1 MEGGIKEGPEDQ
13 IITNAN
19 SQCMTGSLS
28 REVIEDPW
36 LSGLVRHW
44 IACQMIEVPSKKDEV
59 YRLTGNG
66 SWFIQSMIQEIER
79 QEAG

>member
-1 MEGGIKEGPEDQ
+1 MEGGIKEGVEDQ
-13 IITNAN
+13 INTNAN
-19 SQCMTGSLS
+19 SQCITGSLS
-28 REVIEDPW
+28 REVIEDPG

-44 IACQMIEVPSKKDEV
+44 ITYQMIEVPSKKDEV

-79 QEAG
+79 QAGR